1 MPKVYD
7 PVKAHLYYERTK
19 QLKGREKG
27 SSRPKA
33 SGRQSTTQKV
43 ASQPKGPKA
52 QARVGR
58 LRSKVKTLTNALD
71 EAQTALRQKQ
81 QDSRESA
88 RKEKKERSDGK
99 STAKEKQASKE
110 YRDKHQSEIKAKR
123 KKDGSSKSSGGSS
136 KSSSKSV
143 SDMSVQEL
151 RSRVTKIKSALRDA
165 KRQLSNANNELGQLA
180 HSAITSEPDVNEHF
194 AQFKSAE
201 RIPSK

>member
-7 PVKAHLYYERTK
+7 PAKAHAYYERTK
-19 QLKGREKG
+19 QLKGRKKG
-27 SSRPKA
+27 SSKP
-33 SGRQSTTQKV
+33 KV
-43 ASQPKGPKA
+43 AGRPSVKERVAGQSKGQKA

-58 LRSKVKTLTNALD
+58 LRSKIKTLNGALD

-81 QDSRESA
+81 QDSRQSA
-88 RKEKKERSDGK
+88 RKEEKERSDGK
-99 STAKEKQASKE
+99 STAKEKQSSKE
-110 YRDKHQSEIKAKR
+110 YREKHQSEIKAKS
-123 KKDGSSKSSGGSS
+123 KKTGSKSGGGSS

-165 KRQLSNANNELGQLA
+165 KRQLSNANSELGQLA
-180 HSAITSEPDVNEHF
+180 HSAITSELDVNEHF